1 MLMVKPSSNQILK
14 LNKLEAYPISK
25 ETHVE
30 NYKTCFKT
38 PNKNPCS
45 SAISFSFGCYVSHI
59 HHVFWL
65 SLQRESQ
72 NQLES

>member
-1 MLMVKPSSNQILK
+1 MVKPSSNQILK

-38 PNKNPCS
+38 PNKTLVVQQFLL
-45 SAISFSFGCYVSHI
+45 A
-59 HHVFWL
+59 L
-65 SLQRESQ
+65 AAM
-72 NQLES
+72 